1 MFFRY
6 GLAAGLMALATNA
19 AQADVFLC
27 PGLGDVDVRITFL
40 EGTNAAVAE
49 FMPGADTPSG
59 PVDPVTLRSQP
70 AGDGLHYVGGDLV
83 LRGSADLAELTSGE
97 LTVDCEPEGGAGGG
111 EASVDV
117 SGGAGSV
124 GESAGAGESGGEGGG
139 ETAGDTPGA
148 ADIPALSL
156 GGNLRAGPGVEF
168 ADVGGLV
175 QGTAITLLVNT
186 GVVLD
191 GYTWWE
197 IEQANGEI
205 SFQWGGVIC
214 VPGGGVTGVLDRCE

>member
-27 PGLGDVDVRITFL
+27 PGFGDVDVRITFL

-49 FMPGADTPSG
+49 FMSGADTPSG
-59 PVDPVTLRSQP
+59 PVDPVTMRSQP

-83 LRGSADLAELTSGE
+83 LRGSGDLADLTSGE
-97 LTVDCEPEGGAGGG
+97 LTVQCEPEGGDGTG
-111 EASVDV
+111 EASVET
-117 SGGAGSV
+117 SGGTGSV
-124 GESAGAGESGGEGGG
+124 GESGGAGENGG
-139 ETAGDTPGA
+139 ETAGDASGTA
-148 ADIPALSL
+148 EIAALSL

-175 QGTAITLLVNT
+175 QGTDITLLVNT

-197 IEQANGEI
+197 IEQANGQI
-205 SFQWGGVIC
+205 AFQWGGVIC
-214 VPGGGVTGVLDRCE
+214 VPGGGVIGVLDSCE